1 MGLLEILTALGMWMY
16 AIGFVLFI
24 MVLGLIF
31 VKIYK
36 KTTKEEAFIRTG
48 LGGAKVILDGGS
60 IVLPMIHDRTVINLN
75 TLKLVV
81 VRRNEQ
87 SLITSDKL
95 KVDVIVE
102 FFVRVKRDVA
112 SISRAAS
119 TLGSKTLRPEDLKS
133 LIEGKLVDSLRSVA
147 SQTTMESLHVE
158 RKDFI
163 QKVSSTV
170 AEDLDANGL
179 ELESVSLTSLDQTNI
194 NFFNE
199 NNAFDAQGLR
209 KIAEITEAKR
219 KERVDIEEDTR
230 VQIEQKK
237 LEAQKKIL
245 TVREEEAFAKASQES
260 NIRIERSQQ
269 SKEAEEQEIL
279 NAKAV
284 SFANIQKD
292 KEIQEREIL
301 KNRKLETDRIQKDE
315 ALKLA
320 EQDKNIKISEKSSAV
335 ALADAKANLEKARE
349 IKTKEAV
356 TTAKETEIAN
366 RVKLLALIK
375 AMQKAEEEAVMKK
388 TLAQAEKE
396 AAEDKA
402 EAMKIQAHGQAESIK
417 IKAEAQYKEYQVEA
431 EGTKRINDAMNTL
444 STEQI
449 KKEIQ
454 LAMIERLPAIIE
466 QMIKPANN
474 IDSIKIVDMGD
485 GGRNLIQNG
494 KGGTISGEKA
504 SLPEQITN
512 AMMNYSVGNAMIN
525 DMLKESGLNDTLGV
539 SELKDFL
546 KSNEIGKVD
555 KGTDHSNI
563 TPKSE

>member
-1 MGLLEILTALGMWMY
+1 MLEVIGALGIWAY
-16 AIGFVLFI
+16 ALWFVVFI
-24 MVLGLIF
+24 LVLGLIF
-31 VKIYK
+31 VRIFK

-48 LGGAKVILDGGS
+48 LGGAKVILDGGA

-75 TLKLVV
+75 TLKLIVT
-81 VRRNEQ
+81 RRNEQ

-102 FFVRVKRDVA
+102 FFVRVKRDKE

-158 RKDFI
+158 RKEFV
-163 QKVSSTV
+163 QQVSNTV

-219 KERVDIEEDTR
+219 KERIDIEEDTK
-230 VQIEQKK
+230 VQVELKR

-245 TVREEEAFAKASQES
+245 DIKEEEAFAMASQES

-269 SKEAEEQEIL
+269 TKEAKEQEIL
-279 NAKAV
+279 NEKAV

-301 KNRKLETDRIQKDE
+301 KSRKLETDKILKEE
-315 ALKLA
+315 ALKIA
-320 EQDKNIKISEKSSAV
+320 QQEKNIKISQKSSAV
-335 ALADAKANLEKARE
+335 AMADAKANLEKAKE
-349 IKTKEAV
+349 IKTQEII

-366 RVKLLALIK
+366 RIKALALIK
-375 AMQKAEEEAVMKK
+375 ATQKAEEEAVAKK
-388 TLAQAEKE
+388 TLALAEKE

-402 EAMKIQAHGQAESIK
+402 DALKIEATAEAEAIK
-417 IKAEAQYKEYQVEA
+417 IRAVAKYKEYQVDA
-431 EGTKRINDAMNTL
+431 EGKKLINEALNML
-444 STEQI
+444 SNEQI

-454 LAMIERLPAIIE
+454 LSMIEQLPKIIE
-466 QMIKPANN
+466 QMIQPAKS
-474 IDSIKIVDMGD
+474 IDSIKIVDMGSATKSIVNSD
-485 GGRNLIQNG
+485 NSSVSN
-494 KGGTISGEKA
+494 SKA
-504 SLPEQITN
+504 SLPEQITD
-512 AMMNYSVGNAMIN
+512 AMMNYSVGSAMIN
-525 DMLKESGLNDTLGV
+525 DMLKESGLGDSVGV
-539 SELKDFL
+539 NEIKDLL
-546 KSNEIGKVD
+546 KSNSIGKS
-555 KGTDHSNI
+555 KS
-563 TPKSE
+563 KSE